1 MAKKKEVKTSE
12 ELVVELNELG
22 IKQIKDMK
30 DPEMSWFP
38 LKSLTLTDLFGGGI
52 PRGRIM
58 EIYGTESGGK
68 CLTKDTMIA
77 TQNGYKTIESIF
89 KENNVNPSSTTKTVD
104 KVFPLYNGNMELEN
118 TTAFTCNGKR
128 KVYKVTTKSGS
139 VIKGTANHPLR
150 IMSDNGNHIW
160 EIISSLK
167 NGDYLISQRKEF
179 FGNNKVDKNVSYLLG
194 VLLADGCFQEN
205 RISFTNNKKG
215 VTKDKKI
222 SEHIH
227 SMNKTSLK
235 EFIRGY
241 MDCESYCDSTKG
253 MEVSSASYDLIY
265 GIKLLLSQF
274 GIISFL
280 KEKKVK
286 GYEENKY
293 WKLGITGDDFIK
305 YINIIGTRSKKVK
318 ERYEK
323 ANHEVTNTN
332 CNSIPYVNKLVDN
345 LYMSGNVV
353 QNMENRKIFETKQGY
368 ETVSYR
374 RLKSILEKTSYCHVK
389 DYLTD
394 LYNENCFYDKIES
407 IEYIDELPTFDFAMS
422 NTHSFVA
429 NGIVSHNTT
438 LATYLCGE
446 VQRLGYTCGFVDTEH
461 ALDLDHAKDLGCN
474 INDLFLTQ
482 TDTAEEAC
490 NALEMMCKAIP
501 NCGIIVLDSVAQ
513 MSTQVEVDGNY
524 GDSHMGVNARLM
536 GELIRRITPIISN
549 KKITIIFTNQ
559 IRMKL
564 GVLFGSPE
572 TTPGGNALKFGAS
585 IRVDIRRREMVG
597 DKERPIGIVSKIK
610 IAKNKV
616 GPPLRVADLTWFF
629 KTGLDLTTELITFAE
644 KYEIIEKAGSWY
656 SYKGERIGQGSRKVK
671 TYLEANPKI
680 YKEIDK
686 LTRKALKEQ

>member
-1 MAKKKEVKTSE
+1 
-12 ELVVELNELG
+12 
-22 IKQIKDMK
+22 
-30 DPEMSWFP
+30 
-38 LKSLTLTDLFGGGI
+38 
-52 PRGRIM
+52 
-58 EIYGTESGGK
+58 
-68 CLTKDTMIA
+68 
-77 TQNGYKTIESIF
+77 
-89 KENNVNPSSTTKTVD
+89 
-104 KVFPLYNGNMELEN
+104 
-118 TTAFTCNGKR
+118 
-128 KVYKVTTKSGS
+128 
-139 VIKGTANHPLR
+139 
-150 IMSDNGNHIW
+150 
-160 EIISSLK
+160 
-167 NGDYLISQRKEF
+167 
-179 FGNNKVDKNVSYLLG
+179 
-194 VLLADGCFQEN
+194 
-205 RISFTNNKKG
+205 
-215 VTKDKKI
+215 
-222 SEHIH
+222 
-227 SMNKTSLK
+227 
-235 EFIRGY
+235 
-241 MDCESYCDSTKG
+241 
-253 MEVSSASYDLIY
+253 
-265 GIKLLLSQF
+265 
-274 GIISFL
+274 
-280 KEKKVK
+280 
-286 GYEENKY
+286 
-293 WKLGITGDDFIK
+293 
-305 YINIIGTRSKKVK
+305 
-318 ERYEK
+318 
-323 ANHEVTNTN
+323 
-332 CNSIPYVNKLVDN
+332 
-345 LYMSGNVV
+345 
-353 QNMENRKIFETKQGY
+353 
-368 ETVSYR
+368 
-374 RLKSILEKTSYCHVK
+374 
-389 DYLTD
+389 
-394 LYNENCFYDKIES
+394 
-407 IEYIDELPTFDFAMS
+407 MS

-536 GELIRRITPIISN
+536 GDLIRRITPIISN

-564 GVLFGSPE
+564 GILFGSPE